1 MKIPASLLM
10 SCYVMCIT
18 VLFYGTS
25 ATAAEPPD
33 FAALQPVFRTYCNGC
48 HNAKEAEGGLVLED
62 FARAMKGGE
71 SGPAIVAGDHAKS
84 ELWKRLN
91 ATDDTM
97 MPPKD
102 QPRLKPAELALVKAW
117 IDAGA
122 KPPAGG
128 LAAMGLITPKISLK
142 TEARAPITSVAA
154 DSQGRFV
161 VIAKPNVVEIVTAAD
176 RKPVTQLVG
185 HTGAIA
191 DVRFS
196 STGDKLVVAAGEV
209 GLNGEATV
217 WNTADWS
224 RSVVITGHRD
234 TLYAAAI
241 SPDGSVIAT
250 ASYDR
255 DIRTWDAKTGTALK
269 TLAGHNDAVYS
280 LSFHPGGKIL
290 ASASG
295 DRTIKLWDVAQGH
308 RLDTFSQPSKEQ
320 YHVQFSPRGNQ
331 LAAGGVDMRVRIW
344 QISESAAEGTNPIE
358 YARFAHEGPILRT
371 VFSPDGKL
379 LASASEDR
387 RIKLWETRTFTQVA
401 MLERQTDWPSA
412 VTFSHDSK
420 QLFIGRMNG
429 EFAAYPIDP
438 AWADRTNDLRRLP
451 EAPAITTTSTAPMP
465 TEIAEVEP
473 NDSVAQA
480 QPVTAPGTVKG
491 VFLAAKGSDPDLYR
505 FEAKAGQTWII
516 ETNAARSGSKAD
528 TKVEVLDAHGQPIQ
542 RALLQAVRDSYINF
556 RPIDSSQ
563 LEVRLEYWEE
573 MDLNQFLFMN
583 GEVCKL
589 FRAPRGPDSGYEL
602 YQNAGKRRTY
612 FDTSATGQ
620 AKEQPAYIVEAYP
633 PGAPIVDN
641 GLPIFP
647 LYYINDDDGE
657 RKLGTDSR
665 LTFTAPQDGT
675 YLLRVTDSRGFTSDK
690 HTYQLT
696 IRPPKPDF
704 RVSVETMNV
713 KLPAG
718 SGQRL
723 KFNVD
728 RIDNFNGPVRI
739 EVANLPAGYHVAQPS
754 VIAAGQLNTFSVI
767 TAAADAQPADKAAW
781 EKVVVTATADIGGE
795 TVRKPSGHLGTI
807 TLEKPPAI
815 RVILV
820 PDDLATT
827 ATDGGLVIV
836 PGTTI
841 TAKIRIER
849 NGFDGDVKLD
859 IDNLPHG
866 IIVDNIGLSGVLVR
880 ANETERQIFLTA
892 RPWVPETTPWI
903 NAVAQGQGNQASAA
917 IPLHVRANNSVVLAP
932 GQ

>member
-1 MKIPASLLM
+1 MLRTMIA
-10 SCYVMCIT
+10 IT
-18 VLFYGTS
+18 LFLGTS
-25 ATAAEPPD
+25 ANAAESPD

-84 ELWKRLN
+84 GLWKRLN

-122 KPPAGG
+122 KPPVGG
-128 LAAMGLITPKISLK
+128 LAAQGLVTPKIALK
-142 TEARAPITSVAA
+142 TKARSPITALAV
-154 DSQGRFV
+154 DPQGRFLA
-161 VIAKPNVVEIVTAAD
+161 IAKPNIVEIVTATD

-185 HTGAIA
+185 HAGAIA
-191 DVRFS
+191 DVQFS
-196 STGDKLVVAAGEV
+196 KTGDRLVVAAGET

-224 RSVVITGHRD
+224 RSLVINGHRD
-234 TLYAAAI
+234 TLYAVAI
-241 SPDGSVIAT
+241 SPDGTVIAT

-255 DIRTWDAKTGTALK
+255 DIRTWDAKTGAAMK

-280 LSFHPGGKIL
+280 VAFHPGGKIL

-295 DRTIKLWDVAQGH
+295 DRTIKLWDVAQGQ
-308 RLDTFSQPSKEQ
+308 RLDTFSQPAKEQ
-320 YHVQFSPRGNQ
+320 YHMQFAPNGKQ
-331 LAAGGVDMRVRIW
+331 LVAGGVDMRVRLW

-371 VFSPDGKL
+371 VFSSDGRL

-401 MLERQTDWPSA
+401 MLERQADWPSA

-420 QLFIGRMNG
+420 QLFVGRMSG
-429 EFAAYPIDP
+429 DFAAYPIDP
-438 AWADRTNDLRRLP
+438 TWADRTNDLEALP
-451 EAPAITTTSTAPMP
+451 ESPTITATSTAPMP
-465 TEIAEVEP
+465 ADVAEVEP
-473 NDSVAQA
+473 NNAVAEA
-480 QPVTAPGTVKG
+480 QPLNVPAVVKAS
-491 VFLAAKGSDPDLYR
+491 FQAAKGSDSDLYR
-505 FEAKAGQTWII
+505 FDAKAGQAWMI

-528 TKVEVLDAHGQPIQ
+528 TKVEILDANGQPVQ

-563 LEVRLEYWEE
+563 LEVRLDYWEE
-573 MDLNQFLFMN
+573 MDLNQLLYMN
-583 GEVCKL
+583 GEICKL
-589 FRAPRGPDSGYEL
+589 YRAPRGPDSGFEL
-602 YQNAGKRRTY
+602 YQNAGKRRNY

-620 AKEQPAYIVEAYP
+620 AKEQPVYIVEAFP

-647 LYYINDDDGE
+647 LFYINDDDAE
-657 RKLGTDSR
+657 RELGTDSR
-665 LTFTAPQDGT
+665 LTFTAPKDST
-675 YLLRVTDSRGFTSDK
+675 YIVRVTDSRGFVSDK

-696 IRPPKPDF
+696 IRAAQPDF

-728 RIDNFNGPVRI
+728 RIDNFDGPIRI
-739 EVANLPAGYHVAQPS
+739 DVANLPAGYHVAQPT
-754 VIAAGQLNTFSVI
+754 VIAAGHLNTFSVI
-767 TAAADAQPADKAAW
+767 TAAADAQPVDKETW
-781 EKVVVTATADIGGE
+781 EKVVVSATAEIQGQAVTK
-795 TVRKPSGHLGTI
+795 TVGHLGTI

-815 RVILV
+815 RVVLI
-820 PDDLATT
+820 PDDLTTT
-827 ATDGGLVIV
+827 ATDGGLIIT

-841 TAKIRIER
+841 TGKIRVER
-849 NGFDGDVKLD
+849 NGFDGDVRLD
-859 IDNLPHG
+859 VDNLPHG

-892 RPWVPETTPWI
+892 RPWVRETTRWI
-903 NAVAQGQGNQASAA
+903 NAVAQTQGNQASAA
-917 IPLHVRANNSVVLAP
+917 IPLHVRANSTVA
-932 GQ
+932 GTK

>member
-1 MKIPASLLM
+1 MMGIAAMVRWTLLASLLM
-10 SCYVMCIT
+10 
-18 VLFYGTS
+18 TS
-25 ATAAEPPD
+25 STLMFAAEPPD
-33 FAALQPVFRTYCNGC
+33 FAALQPIFRTYCNGC
-48 HNAKEAEGGLVLED
+48 HNTKEAEGGLVLED

-71 SGPAIVAGDHAKS
+71 SGPAIVAGDAVKS
-84 ELWKRLN
+84 ELWRRLN

-102 QPRLKPAELALVKAW
+102 QPRMKPAELALVKSW

-128 LAAMGLITPKISLK
+128 MAAQGLVTPKVALK
-142 TEARAPITSVAA
+142 TKPRTPITALAV
-154 DSQGRFV
+154 DPLGRFLA
-161 VIAKPNVVEIVTAAD
+161 IAKPNVVEIATPTD
-176 RKPVTQLVG
+176 RKPITQLVG

-191 DVRFS
+191 DVQFS
-196 STGDKLVVAAGEV
+196 TTGDQLVVASGEI
-209 GLNGEATV
+209 GLSGEATV
-217 WNTADWS
+217 WKTADWS
-224 RSVVITGHRD
+224 RNVVISGHRD
-234 TLYAAAI
+234 TLYAATI

-255 DIRTWDAKTGTALK
+255 DIRTWDAKTGAPLK

-280 LSFHPGGKIL
+280 LAFHPQGKIL

-295 DRTIKLWDVAQGH
+295 DRTIKLWDVAQGQ
-308 RLDTFSQPSKEQ
+308 RLDTFSQPAKEQ
-320 YHVQFSPRGNQ
+320 YHVQFSPNGKFV
-331 LAAGGVDMRVRIW
+331 AAGGVDMRVRLW
-344 QISESAAEGTNPIE
+344 QISETGAEGTNPIE
-358 YARFAHEGPILRT
+358 YARFAHEAPILRT
-371 VFSPDGKL
+371 VFSPDGRL

-401 MLERQTDWPSA
+401 MLERQADWPSA

-420 QLFIGRMNG
+420 QLFVGRMNG
-429 EFAAYPIDP
+429 DFAAYPIDP
-438 AWADRTNDLRRLP
+438 TWADKTNDLESLP
-451 EAPAITTTSTAPMP
+451 ESPVITATSAVPMP
-465 TEIAEVEP
+465 AETAEIEP
-473 NDSVAQA
+473 NNAVAQA
-480 QPVTAPGTVKG
+480 QSLSVPAMVKG
-491 VFLAAKGSDPDLYR
+491 AFVATTGSDPDLYR
-505 FEAKAGQTWII
+505 FDAKAGQTWMI

-528 TKVEVLDAHGQPIQ
+528 TKVEVLDANGQPVQ

-563 LEVRLEYWEE
+563 LEVRVDYWEE
-573 MDLNQFLFMN
+573 MDLNQLLYMN

-589 FRAPRGPDSGYEL
+589 FRAPRGPDSGFEL
-602 YQNAGKRRTY
+602 YQNAGKRRNY

-620 AKEQPAYIVEAYP
+620 AKEQPVYIVEAFP

-647 LYYINDDDGE
+647 LYFINDDDAE
-657 RKLGTDSR
+657 RELGTDSR
-665 LTFTAPQDGT
+665 LTFTAPKDGS
-675 YLLRVTDSRGFTSDK
+675 YLVRVTDARGFVSDK

-696 IRPPKPDF
+696 IRAPQPDF

-728 RIDNFNGPVRI
+728 RIDNFDGPVRI
-739 EVANLPAGYHVAQPS
+739 EVANLPAGYHVAQPT
-754 VIAAGQLNTFSVI
+754 VIAAGHLNTLSVI
-767 TAAADAQPADKAAW
+767 TAAADAQAADKETW
-781 EKVVVTATADIGGE
+781 EQVVVSATGE
-795 TVRKPSGHLGTI
+795 IQGQSVTKNVGHLGTI

-827 ATDGGLVIV
+827 ATDGGVVIT
-836 PGTTI
+836 PGTTV
-841 TAKIRIER
+841 TAKIRVER
-849 NGFDGDVKLD
+849 NGFDGDVRLD
-859 IDNLPHG
+859 VDNLPHG

-892 RPWVPETTPWI
+892 RPWVKDTTRWI
-903 NAVAQGQGNQASAA
+903 NAVAQTQGNQASAA
-917 IPLHVRANNSVVLAP
+917 IPLHVRAATKVAESR
-932 GQ
+932 